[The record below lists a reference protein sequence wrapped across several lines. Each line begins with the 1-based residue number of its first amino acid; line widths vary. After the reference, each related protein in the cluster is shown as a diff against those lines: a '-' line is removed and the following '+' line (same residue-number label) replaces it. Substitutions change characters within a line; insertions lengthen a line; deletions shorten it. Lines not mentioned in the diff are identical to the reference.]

1 MPALETGIQ
10 FHLPTYA
17 HVPLPHLVDLAA
29 QAEAKGVN
37 QLWVTDNLRSRQ
49 SFVVLAAMASR
60 LNIKLGTAVTVQYF
74 RNPVDLADSVAT
86 LSELMD
92 GRELS
97 IGLGRGNPRTPSLI
111 RTPRP
116 VSVLRETAQS
126 LRRLMEG
133 EAVCFADYPNLLDYY
148 HFNPS
153 AAFELNFHT
162 ASPVRLYCGSNGP
175 LGMAVGGET
184 MDGLIFGGHYMAALR
199 TGRVPELLDAFDA
212 ALPPHRKSSA
222 VPRVAEIKISLSR
235 DAAAARAFV
244 KESAG
249 HRVLNMYRQGYTTED
264 IERLLGVA
272 LPDVERLDRADR
284 DGATEAEFDGLVTDS
299 MIDAIFIA
307 GTPGDCL
314 ERMLEVRDTAREQ
327 GFGTA
332 VVLGTR
338 SRRRRSAEPVVRRG
352 DTGALIGAGGTQ
364 LRDGQLT
371 SEMVTSAGSY
381 RRRRPQ
387 PSTTAAFDR

>member
-1 MPALETGIQ
+1 MSDLETGIQ

-17 HVPLPHLVDLAA
+17 HVPLPHLVELASR
-29 QAEAKGVN
+29 AEAKGVD
-37 QLWVTDNLRSRQ
+37 QIWVTDNLRSRQ
-49 SFVVLAAMASR
+49 CFVVLAAMASH
-60 LNIKLGTAVTVQYF
+60 LKVKLGTAVTVQYF
-74 RNPVDLADSVAT
+74 RNPVDLADSIAT

-97 IGLGRGNPRTPSLI
+97 VGLGRGNPRTPSLI

-126 LRRLMEG
+126 VRRLLAG
-133 EAVCFADYPNLLDYY
+133 KAVCFADYPNLLDYY

-153 AAFELNFHT
+153 ATFQLNFT
-162 ASPVRLYCGSNGP
+162 PATPVRLYCGSNGP

-199 TGRVPELLDAFDA
+199 TGRVPELLNAFDE
-212 ALPPHRKSSA
+212 ALPPNREGKG

-235 DAAAARAFV
+235 NGSAAREFV

-249 HRVLNMYRQGYTTED
+249 NRVLNMYRQGYTTED
-264 IERLLGVA
+264 IERLGLA
-272 LPDVERLDRADR
+272 LPDVERLDQADR
-284 DGATEAEFDGLVTDS
+284 NGATEEEFDDLVTDA
-299 MIDAIFIA
+299 MVDAIFIA

-327 GFGTA
+327 GFGQLLFSE
-332 VVLGTR
+332 LGPDVD
-338 SRRRRSAEPVVRRG
+338 E
-352 DTGALIGAGGTQ
+352 ALALLCDEVIPA
-364 LRDGQLT
+364 L
-371 SEMVTSAGSY
+371 
-381 RRRRPQ
+381 
-387 PSTTAAFDR
+387 